1 MVPPSARLVRGEG
14 RLTLPVRKLRHSR
27 RLPDRPSSLLSVS
40 LAIERI
46 LIVDDERLARSRL
59 AERLRALAPAAAL
72 AEAADGRSAV
82 QQVQAWRPDAV
93 FLDVQMPELDGFGVV
108 QAVGAERMPPTVFVT
123 AFDQHALRAFDVAA
137 VDYLL
142 KPFDDERFLAAWER
156 LCARVATGAIAAEA
170 RRFGAMLAAMA
181 PPSGHG
187 EPAANA
193 AAPAPRAA
201 YVDRV
206 MVRRDQ
212 RTSFVRLADVQWIE
226 SSGNY
231 VILHAGRERH
241 EIRETLSALESRL
254 DPRRFARIHR
264 RVIVA
269 LDAVRELQPWFGG
282 DQVMILHDGA
292 KLRVSRTH
300 RASLERALRGV

>member
-1 MVPPSARLVRGEG
+1 MPVPEAPAPRTLSRVLV
-14 RLTLPVRKLRHSR
+14 
-27 RLPDRPSSLLSVS
+27 
-40 LAIERI
+40 
-46 LIVDDERLARSRL
+46 VDDERLARVRVL
-59 AERLRALAPAAAL
+59 ERLRALAPDVQL
-72 AEAADGRSAV
+72 QEASDGRTAAQLISDW
-82 QQVQAWRPDAV
+82 QPDAV
-93 FLDVQMPELDGFGVV
+93 ILDVQMPELDGFGVV

-123 AFDQHALRAFDVAA
+123 AHDQHALRAFDVAA

-142 KPFDDERFLAAWER
+142 KPFDDERFAAAWER
-156 LCARVATGAIAAEA
+156 LRARVAAGTLANEAVRLGSLLSAMGGALTGRAGSNGSGATAASA
-170 RRFGAMLAAMA
+170 A
-181 PPSGHG
+181 PPPGD
-187 EPAANA
+187 A
-193 AAPAPRAA
+193 AARHGHL
-201 YVDRV
+201 DRV

-212 RTSFVRLADVQWIE
+212 RTTFVRLADVQWIE

-254 DPRRFARIHR
+254 DPRRFTRIHR

-269 LDAVRELQPWFGG
+269 LDAIRELQPWFGG

-300 RASLERALRGV
+300 RASLERALRGG